1 MVDPAKIF
9 IGCPC
14 KKCGCQ
20 EKWLVNRGCVECTRA
35 RQRSPAQRART
46 RVWYAANAERH
57 KEMRDKW
64 REENRE
70 EVRVYNDKWRRAN
83 LKRACAHSRA
93 HTLRK
98 QRAMPIWANREAIQ
112 RFYEMRPEGM
122 QVDHIIPLRG
132 KLVSGLHVETN
143 LQYLPGVENNRKGN
157 RYAT

>member
-1 MVDPAKIF
+1 
-9 IGCPC
+9 
-14 KKCGCQ
+14 
-20 EKWLVNRGCVECTRA
+20 
-35 RQRSPAQRART
+35 
-46 RVWYAANAERH
+46 
-57 KEMRDKW
+57 MRDKW

-83 LKRACAHSRA
+83 LKRACAHIRA
-93 HTLRK
+93 YTLRK

-122 QVDHIIPLRG
+122 QVDHVIPLHG

-157 RYAT
+157 RYAGVQVLIADEKVVALQRGEGKRVARARRNA